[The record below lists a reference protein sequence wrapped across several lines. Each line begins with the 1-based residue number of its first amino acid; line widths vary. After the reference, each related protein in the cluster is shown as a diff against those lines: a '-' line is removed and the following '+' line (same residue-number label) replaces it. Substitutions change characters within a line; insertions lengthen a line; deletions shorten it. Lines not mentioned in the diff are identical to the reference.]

1 MLLLKHA
8 MFNSHMTRSELFIGQ
23 ASVSDDVVYWKKM
36 NIFKVLNEMPT
47 ILLFLLC

>member
-23 ASVSDDVVYWKKM
+23 VSVSDDVVYWKKM